1 MRKIAGLFVLMTM
14 ALGLCSCLKE
24 GENHSSQSF
33 SDVADSLFIKK
44 ADGIWK
50 VSLFCRTL
58 DYSFGKQLN
67 IELVAP
73 TEGDALPVGKF
84 TCRDFSEEKQ
94 DGTFISGY
102 LTYDEELKEYSV
114 NGSHIVMNMGYEIYS
129 ILFATGSFEIKNA
142 ADGKYD
148 FSFIGMDGTSS
159 IQVSIKGEGLKPNY
173 PKPE

>member
-1 MRKIAGLFVLMTM
+1 MRKIAGFF
-14 ALGLCSCLKE
+14 ALIILASGLCSCLKD

-33 SDVADSLFIKK
+33 SDVADSLFISK
-44 ADGIWK
+44 ADGIWN

-58 DYSFGKQLN
+58 DFSYGKQLN

-94 DGTFISGY
+94 NGTFISGY
-102 LTYDEELKEYSV
+102 LTEDKENKKYTV

-142 ADGKYD
+142 VDGKYD
-148 FSFIGMDGTSS
+148 FSFIGMDATST

-173 PKPE
+173 PKSE